1 MGSPKMIYAYRK
13 SDFNHIN
20 IELISYGDNKF
31 EKLIQINVVM
41 LSRDP
46 SFLNNLSIRDTF
58 DVAYKLK

>member
-1 MGSPKMIYAYRK
+1 MIYAYRK

-20 IELISYGDNKF
+20 IESISYGDNKF
-31 EKLIQINVVM
+31 EKLIQISVVV

-46 SFLNNLSIRDTF
+46 SFLNNLSIRNTF

>member
-1 MGSPKMIYAYRK
+1 MIHAYRK
-13 SDFNHIN
+13 SDFKHIN
-20 IELISYGDNKF
+20 IESISFGDNKF

-46 SFLNNLSIRDTF
+46 SFLNNLSIRNTF